1 MFEITVYIQH
11 RIYAQ
16 ADSNR
21 ELYTEAAVK
30 DSDNVCIGVA
40 GFFYRATLR
49 YASAGISC
57 RRVSVV
63 CACLSVTRGSIE
75 TAARIKL
82 IFFAY
87 RFPQP
92 MLHYVSGKLG
102 LSPEIRILPFGTY
115 SKLWT

>member
-40 GFFYRATLR
+40 GFFFTARLYGTL
-49 YASAGISC
+49 A
-57 RRVSVV
+57 RVLAVVV
-63 CACLSVTRGSIE
+63 CLLCARVCQSHAVVSKRLRGS
-75 TAARIKL
+75 
-82 IFFAY
+82 
-87 RFPQP
+87 
-92 MLHYVSGKLG
+92 S
-102 LSPEIRILPFGTY
+102 
-115 SKLWT
+115 